1 MKNWHVYIVRC
12 SDDTLYTGIAK
23 DVEKRI
29 AEHNSGNLPG
39 AKYTRSRGPVE
50 LVYQEQVSTRSE
62 AVRREIE
69 IKKLNKKQK
78 EMLLRRRP

>member
-29 AEHNSGNLPG
+29 AEHNSGNLAG

-50 LVYQEQVSTRSE
+50 LVYQEQVNTRSE

-69 IKKLNKKQK
+69 IKKLSKKQK
-78 EMLLRRRP
+78 EILLRRRP